1 MVEYDYITRISIVT
15 MVLCNY
21 NGYIYM
27 VFMVYYKSNL
37 SCQTMV
43 GGRLYGD
50 LFLTYTIV
58 L

>member
-1 MVEYDYITRISIVT
+1 MVI
-15 MVLCNY
+15 
-21 NGYIYM
+21 YIYM
-27 VFMVYYKSNL
+27 VFMVYYKYNL